1 MAGAAI
7 LEVGKGFGTWL
18 IPVIIFSAL
27 GSVAFM
33 SLIALVCVYLC
44 RPRKNIMDQE
54 PETTY
59 EIYRTPTTAYRDPS
73 PDMPVDST
81 IGRLVAHSRSLHV
94 VSPFIVTLIHRV
106 LIFTSHATN

>member
-7 LEVGKGFGTWL
+7 LQVGKGFGTWL

-27 GSVAFM
+27 GSVAVM

-44 RPRKNIMDQE
+44 RPRRKIMDQE

-59 EIYRTPTTAYRDPS
+59 ETYRTPTNSYKDPS
-73 PDMPVDST
+73 PDRPVDST

-94 VSPFIVTLIHRV
+94 VSPFIPILIHRA
-106 LIFTSHATN
+106 LTFNSHATN